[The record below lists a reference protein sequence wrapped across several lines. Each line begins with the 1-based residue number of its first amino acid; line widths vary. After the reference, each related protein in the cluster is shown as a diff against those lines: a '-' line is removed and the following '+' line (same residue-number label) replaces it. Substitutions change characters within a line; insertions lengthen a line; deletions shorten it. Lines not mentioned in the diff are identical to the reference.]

1 MTSKL
6 PSTEINDRIAR
17 EVERERH
24 ERALHDEAR
33 ARLAGSDDFRTK
45 DARES
50 MNGNNVR
57 RTPVR

>member
-1 MTSKL
+1 MTNKL
-6 PSTEINDRIAR
+6 PSINTNERIAR
-17 EVERERH
+17 EIERERH
-24 ERALHDEAR
+24 ERVLHDEAR
-33 ARLAGSDDFRTK
+33 AGLAGSEEFRIK

>member
-6 PSTEINDRIAR
+6 PSKDTIDRIAR

-24 ERALHDEAR
+24 ERVLHDEAR
-33 ARLAGSDDFRTK
+33 TGCSCSDDFRIK

-50 MNGNNVR
+50 MNGNKVK
-57 RTPVR
+57 RTPGR